1 MGQPVK
7 YRKPRRINVVSVSI
21 VAVLL
26 VIGVVVYEYLPLY
39 ITKLEA
45 FRVLEEHGSTF
56 RGRARHY
63 SSDTLAREELE
74 SKMSSALRQIG
85 VNDPEMACG
94 IEVDG
99 KEVTLWVEYSKF
111 IDWPFDI
118 IERQEEV
125 YEVEHKIVL
134 D

>member
-21 VAVLL
+21 FAVLL

-45 FRVLEEHGSTF
+45 GRVLEEYGSTF
-56 RGRARHY
+56 RGRDRY
-63 SSDTLAREELE
+63 YTENTVAREALI
-74 SKMSSALRQIG
+74 SKMSSQLRQIG
-85 VNDPEMACG
+85 VNDPNMAAG
-94 IEVDG
+94 IDVEG
-99 KEVTLWVEYSKF
+99 KEVTLWVEYSKW
-111 IDWPFDI
+111 IEWPFDI
-118 IERQEEV
+118 VERQEEV
-125 YEVEHKIVL
+125 YEVEFRLIL